1 MKNLILVRHAK
12 SSWDNAGLSDIERPL
27 NKRGRHDAPM
37 MGRLLAEKGEKPDL
51 MISSPA
57 KRALSTAKRIAD
69 ELRYDRSSIKI
80 NNSLYMA
87 GNDDFFSVIG
97 DVKDKVSCL
106 MIFSHNY
113 GITDYANLITGES
126 ISNIPTCGI
135 VKSVLDIDSWSDIIN
150 PKGKMLY
157 FEYPKKYTDG
167 I

>member
-12 SSWDNAGLSDIERPL
+12 SSWDNAGLSDMERPL
-27 NKRGRHDAPM
+27 NKRGKHDAPM
-37 MGRLLAEKGEKPDL
+37 MGRILAGKGEKPDL
-51 MISSPA
+51 IISSPA
-57 KRALSTAKRIAD
+57 KRALSTAKRISV
-69 ELRYDRSSIKI
+69 ELGYERSSIKI

-87 GNDDFFSVIG
+87 DNDDFLRVIG
-97 DVKDKVSCL
+97 EVKDEVSCL

-113 GITDYANLITGES
+113 GITDFVNSITGES

-135 VKSVLDIDSWSDIIN
+135 VKAELNLDSWSDIIN
-150 PKGKMLY
+150 TKGKMIY

>member
-12 SSWDNAGLSDIERPL
+12 SSWDDAGLSDMERPL

-37 MGRLLAEKGEKPDL
+37 MGRILAEKGEKPDL
-51 MISSPA
+51 IISSPA

-69 ELRYDRSSIKI
+69 ELGYDRSSIKI

-87 GNDDFFSVIG
+87 DNDDFFSVIR
-97 DVKDKVSCL
+97 DVKDKVSRL

-113 GITDYANLITGES
+113 GITDFANHITGES

-135 VKSVLDIDSWSDIIN
+135 VKAELDMDSWTDILN
-150 PKGKMLY
+150 TKGKLLY
-157 FEYPKKYTDG
+157 FEYPKKHTNG